1 MPEFFG
7 RPQPSTM
14 TDDFGIDVGI
24 ERAEH
29 ADVNGIL
36 DRESQ
41 LPVLHAPR
49 WTDAPNARLA
59 RTYPSCFPFPFLLV
73 VGYAIARAST

>member
-7 RPQPSTM
+7 RPQSRTM
-14 TDDFGIDVGI
+14 TDDVGIDGGI
-24 ERAEH
+24 EQAEH

-49 WTDAPNARLA
+49 WTDASMRDWLVPARPVSA
-59 RTYPSCFPFPFLLV
+59 FPFLLV
-73 VGYAIARAST
+73 VGYAIVRAST